1 MLTVTNTD
9 QVGVAFKLME
19 KHGISQLPVKN
30 KDGEFVGSVNDHHLL
45 SLLLK
50 NPSLSSQT
58 INDVMQQPFPMV
70 EYSENIEVVSRL
82 INKEHPAVLVKELS
96 GSIHI
101 LTKYDLIG
109 ALAN

>member
-1 MLTVTNTD
+1 
-9 QVGVAFKLME
+9 
-19 KHGISQLPVKN
+19 
-30 KDGEFVGSVNDHHLL
+30 
-45 SLLLK
+45 
-50 NPSLSSQT
+50 
-58 INDVMQQPFPMV
+58 MQQPFPMV

-109 ALAN
+109 ALTN